1 MRILFKNLV
10 DDAHLLSLKAE
21 DAYPVR
27 NLTSQFLRHIYRS
40 GDSSDTLYITFDAD
54 QTIDS
59 MFWGWTN
66 INRMM
71 VGLYDEDGLMIDVV
85 YLEGQNVGHYYGYGG
100 DQAYGYDDERFYGYW
115 DRKSQ
120 SVFDTAA
127 YHWPVALEGVRSIT
141 IEMETGDDKLYMGGL
156 AFGVS
161 ERFPNPDENFTE
173 GWVDN
178 SIISRSQAG
187 QVVRDYVEPLRQY
200 TFKFSTMDR
209 AEMNRLRDI
218 YKKWG
223 QGCKVWLDST
233 EKNHEFI
240 PPMFGVIDQWSND
253 QKSGNLYSYNM
264 TITEAR

>member
-120 SVFDTAA
+120 SVFDPAA

-200 TFKFSTMDR
+200 SFNFSY
-209 AEMNRLRDI
+209 AERSQMNALRQVYLENGI
-218 YKKWG
+218 G
-223 QGCKVWLDST
+223 AKVWLDST
-233 EKNHEFI
+233 ERNHDFVA
-240 PPMFGVIDQWSND
+240 PMFGIIEEWTADEKNG
-253 QKSGNLYSYNM
+253 KNYRFGL